1 MLSVKLFEDKLVFV
15 DSTDL
20 EFPKTQLL
28 EAIVKPFGIDKLTF
42 VTG

>member
-1 MLSVKLFEDKLVFV
+1 MKLFEDKLVFI

-20 EFPKTQLL
+20 ELPKTQLL

-42 VTG
+42 VTGS